1 MDQAAEG
8 FDAAADRGES
18 FLYDIFHAPEN
29 WLGQIDG
36 RRRDAAADCKTFPHE
51 TFGSPIGHGDQAAG
65 ADHAGEFPGDDIR
78 ARREH
83 GAVHGNDYV
92 EGRVGKLQHFR
103 VAILKVGVQIFGRG
117 AGARL
122 RQQIFGNVDAGDA
135 RADARGGDG
144 EITGATGHVENVHAG
159 ANRQAGDEGNAFF
172 GGVFCDLAK
181 ISGRPGRLQA
191 LLDAFEGGGVMSC
204 GSGRRGAF
212 RLITHAKT
220 VSRLHHA
227 AATADATDVVGEPI
241 R

>member
-1 MDQAAEG
+1 MAI
-8 FDAAADRGES
+8 R
-18 FLYDIFHAPEN
+18 PP
-29 WLGQIDG
+29 G
-36 RRRDAAADCKTFPHE
+36 RT
-51 TFGSPIGHGDQAAG
+51 T
-65 ADHAGEFPGDDIR
+65 R
-78 ARREH
+78 ASSL
-83 GAVHGNDYV
+83 ATVHGNDHV

-122 RQQIFGNVDAGDA
+122 RQQIFGDVDAGDA

-159 ANRQAGDEGNAFF
+159 ANRQAGDEGNAFL
-172 GGVFCDLAK
+172 GGVFCGLH
-181 ISGRPGRLQA
+181 A

-220 VSRLHHA
+220 VSRLPHA
-227 AATADATDVVGEPI
+227 AATADATGVVGKPI